1 MGRLEEIGMRHQLQI
16 EVVAGVILV
25 ALACSASA
33 HQSGQLD
40 VSDLGDAG
48 VFQTA
53 ISVDKCRACM
63 AFIDTI
69 VKKTNEMHPSKP
81 TQNST
86 ATPTSTAA
94 KRKED
99 FETSLARHCK
109 VEACPEQCVQGG
121 AGQTWG
127 CKTTGVGH
135 PDVLTM
141 HLTNPGQD
149 GAQYVKAKTCN
160 AQACQG
166 DPLKPNPYAQCGCS
180 DDRILSG
187 TSQLIQFNSNI
198 TYIVFSNGPRR
209 VGVLDPVAVFEF
221 WKPKTGWPTS
231 HEITLPGTLP
241 PDWGQSD
248 WDCKTDG
255 AQYLTMKLTNPGQ
268 KGAKAVK
275 VQACDAE
282 ACGKAKPYIQCG
294 GPDDRI
300 AENADQV
307 IHFNSNTVYFAF
319 SNGQREVEFWKPKT
333 GSWPTSHQI
342 ALNEELG
349 ESVQSLGK
357 PQHAQIK
364 KLLDKPIRADGQ
376 RLGASVGGRSGQCIP
391 KWEKQLCEMVI
402 PLKNILSTPMSNGK
416 PKPVHEM
423 CEEMTNTTKGIC
435 RVKLPQGHLLQ
446 WSDILPQGA
455 HHKKDIFHK
464 ALDLLSDDFD
474 KF

>member
-1 MGRLEEIGMRHQLQI
+1 MGRLEEIGMRHWI

-198 TYIVFSNGPRR
+198 TYIVFSNGPRQ

-231 HEITLPGTLP
+231 HQITFPATNQPKKP
-241 PDWGQSD
+241 PPTTSPPTGASD

-300 AENADQV
+300 AETADQV
-307 IHFNSNTVYFAF
+307 IHFNSNTTYFAF
-319 SNGQREVEFWKPKT
+319 SNGLKGGEKEFWKPKT
-333 GSWPTSHQI
+333 GSWPASQMI
-342 ALNEELG
+342 MIGQELG

-357 PQHAQIK
+357 PQHAQVK
-364 KLLDKPIRADGQ
+364 ELLDKPTRADGK
-376 RLGASVGGRSGQCIP
+376 RLGASGSWCIHT
-391 KWEKQLCEMVI
+391 WEKQLCEMVI
-402 PLKNILSTPMSNGK
+402 PLKSTISTPMSNGE
-416 PKPVHEM
+416 PKSIHEM
-423 CEEMTNTTKGIC
+423 CTDLSKTNEAIC
-435 RVKLPQGHLLQ
+435 RIEFPPGASHDFSGHFAQQIQQDL
-446 WSDILPQGA
+446 SR
-455 HHKKDIFHK
+455 
-464 ALDLLSDDFD
+464 LDLLDS
-474 KF
+474 